1 MQERERWAAHVQEIG
16 ILGMCYIC
24 KLSGR
29 KELAGYDMESTG
41 GGGGVMGMLGK
52 FSLQFLTVLRGLGLF
67 NVVYSENGLVFGEV
81 RCDLPL
87 ALDMGDFRCRSMIK
101 KKEAKEQSRG
111 NRVEFLLEYLI

>member
-1 MQERERWAAHVQEIG
+1 LLGGDEYSVIMQERKRWAAHVQEIG

-41 GGGGVMGMLGK
+41 GGVMGMLGK

-67 NVVYSENGLVFGEV
+67 NVVYSENGLVLE
-81 RCDLPL
+81 RCD
-87 ALDMGDFRCRSMIK
+87 AT
-101 KKEAKEQSRG
+101 
-111 NRVEFLLEYLI
+111 YLSLWTWEISGAEV